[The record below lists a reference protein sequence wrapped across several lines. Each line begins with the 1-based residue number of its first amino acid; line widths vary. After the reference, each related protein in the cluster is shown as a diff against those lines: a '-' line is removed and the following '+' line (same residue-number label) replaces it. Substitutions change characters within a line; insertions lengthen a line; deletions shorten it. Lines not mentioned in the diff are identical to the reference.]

1 VGIAIRMHCHGDVN
15 GAHAAMLQAALA
27 VHGIDCVA
35 EDVICIAA
43 RVVLLQAPDAALD
56 EQLRTWNALDRTPT
70 IVVGVDQID
79 SHTAWTLVQAGAADV
94 LIGTQADVI
103 AASLAARFER
113 WREVEALLDSPVVT
127 RNLRGRSAVW
137 REALRSVI
145 EAARFGAAPILIGGE
160 SGTGK
165 ELVARLIHT
174 LDPRPNKG
182 ELVVLDCTTIV
193 GELAGSEL
201 FGHERGAFTGAVN
214 ARDGALA
221 LANGGTLFLDEIGE
235 LPLPL
240 QAQLLRAIQER
251 AYKRVGG
258 NQWMPTNFR
267 LVCATNRNLRAEVGS
282 GAFRADLYYR
292 IAGWTCE
299 LPPLRERTEDILPL
313 AAHFFKTDSEPSD
326 VFDPL
331 VCDYLLRRDYPGN
344 VRELQQVVETL
355 RARHANRGG
364 VVTVG
369 SLRCHE
375 RALNAASTSWRDEH
389 FEAAI
394 RRAMEMGVKLKELSQ
409 MAADTAVKVA
419 VQAEEGN
426 LKRAARRLGVTD
438 RALQMRRANGMHRH

>member
-1 VGIAIRMHCHGDVN
+1 MHCHGSVDA
-15 GAHAAMLQAALA
+15 AHAEALQAALQPCG
-27 VHGIDCVA
+27 VECVDDA
-35 EDVICIAA
+35 TTSFAA
-43 RVVLLQAPDAALD
+43 RVVLLRFADKSLL
-56 EQLRTWNALDRTPT
+56 ETLRSWSSQDRTPT
-70 IVVGVDQID
+70 LAVSLDALD
-79 SHTAWTLVQAGAADV
+79 SHTAWTLVQSGAADV
-94 LIGTQADVI
+94 LIGAQPASI
-103 AASLAARFER
+103 AANLAARLQR
-113 WREVEALLDSPVVT
+113 WLAIEALADAPVVT
-127 RNLRGRSAVW
+127 RNLLGRSAVW

-145 EAARFGAAPILIGGE
+145 EAARFGSAPVLIGGE

-174 LDPRPNKG
+174 LDPRPDKG

-201 FGHERGAFTGAVN
+201 FGHERGAFTGAVA
-214 ARDGALA
+214 AREGALS

-235 LPLPL
+235 LPMTL

-251 AYKRVGG
+251 TYKRVGG

-267 LVCATNRNLRAEVGS
+267 LVCATNRDLRAEVGS

-313 AAHFFKTDSEPSD
+313 AAHFFKAGSEPSE

-331 VCDYLLRRDYPGN
+331 VCEYLLRREYPGN
-344 VRELQQVVETL
+344 VRELRQVVETL
-355 RARHANRGG
+355 RARHANEG

-369 SLRCHE
+369 ALRCHE
-375 RALNAASTSWRDEH
+375 RCIDVATTSWRDQQ

-394 RRAMEMGVKLKELSQ
+394 RRAMDMGVKLKELSQ
-409 MAADTAVKVA
+409 VAAETAVKVV
-419 VQAEEGN
+419 VQAEDGN
-426 LKRAARRLGVTD
+426 LQRAARRLGVTD
-438 RALQMRRANGMHRH
+438 RALQMRRANGQQH

>member
-1 VGIAIRMHCHGDVN
+1 VRTAIRVHCHGSVDV
-15 GAHAAMLQAALA
+15 AHAATLRAALEA
-27 VHGIDCVA
+27 HGIDCVDSDA
-35 EDVICIAA
+35 PCAA
-43 RVVLLQAPDAALD
+43 RAVLLQAPDAAL
-56 EQLRTWNALDRTPT
+56 EEMLRAWTAQDKVPT
-70 IVVGVDQID
+70 IAVSFDQID
-79 SHTAWTLVQAGAADV
+79 SHTAWSLVQAGAADV
-94 LIGTQADVI
+94 LIGTQTDVI
-103 AASLAARFER
+103 ASNLAARLER
-113 WREVEALLDSPVVT
+113 WREVETLLDSPVVT

-145 EAARFGAAPILIGGE
+145 EAARFGTAPILIGGE

-201 FGHERGAFTGAVN
+201 FGHERGAFTGAVA

-240 QAQLLRAIQER
+240 QAQLLRAIQEHV
-251 AYKRVGG
+251 YKRVGG

-267 LVCATNRNLRAEVGS
+267 LVCATNRDLRAEVGS

-313 AAHFFKTDSEPSD
+313 AAHFFKADSEPAE

-331 VCDYLLRRDYPGN
+331 VCEYLLRREYPGN
-344 VRELQQVVETL
+344 VRELRQVVETL
-355 RARHANRGG
+355 RARHANQG

-369 SLRCHE
+369 ALRCQE
-375 RALNAASTSWRDEH
+375 RALNPASKSWRDEH

-409 MAADTAVKVA
+409 VAADTAVKVA
-419 VQAEEGN
+419 VQAEDGN

-438 RALQMRRANGMHRH
+438 RALQMRRANGLHRH